1 MGLADPWT
9 FPDWPLAFLG
19 AFRSWQRKMD
29 SAYGVGSRALGWAAS
44 VADTNCCIFPRGTRS
59 RVIPQ
64 YMRLDVLFLDGFLG
78 W

>member
-44 VADTNCCIFPRGTRS
+44 VAGTNCRIFP
-59 RVIPQ
+59 
-64 YMRLDVLFLDGFLG
+64 
-78 W
+78 